1 MRLLVTGAT
10 GLLGRVAV
18 LDHRDRH
25 EVVALTHSQPL
36 DIPGVRSVPVDLT
49 DEGALARAWDEV
61 QPDLV
66 LHTAALATIEACE
79 RDPGLAR
86 RINVDASA
94 ALARLA
100 ASAGARMVHV
110 STDAVFDG
118 TAGPYRESDQPAPL
132 SVYARTKLAAE
143 EAVLGSAPDALVA
156 RVNFFGWSRSGT
168 RSLAEFFVNALS
180 QGTAVT
186 GFTDVEFTSLY
197 SRDTASRLVSA
208 AEVGLAGLFHVGS
221 SDRLSKFE
229 FGRALA
235 RTFGFD
241 ETLVQPGSVAALGAG
256 AVRSNRLSMDSSA
269 FAAATG
275 RPMPTLAEG
284 LERMRQ
290 DGESGYAA
298 RVRGTEHL
306 EAGT

>member
-10 GLLGRVAV
+10 GLLGRVIV
-18 LDHRDRH
+18 LDNRDRH
-25 EVVALTHSQPL
+25 EVVALTHAQPL
-36 DIPGVRSVPVDLT
+36 DVPGVRSVQVDLT
-49 DEGALARAWDEV
+49 DGAALAEAWDTV

-79 RDPGLAR
+79 RDPDLAR
-86 RINVDASA
+86 RINVDATA

-100 ASAGARMVHV
+100 VSTGARMVHV

-118 TAGPYRESDQPAPL
+118 ADGPYREFDQPAPL
-132 SVYARTKLAAE
+132 SVYARTKLSAE
-143 EAVLGSAPDALVA
+143 EAVLEAAPNALIA

-168 RSLAEFFVNALS
+168 RSVAEFFFNALS
-180 QGTAVT
+180 HGTAVT

-197 SRDTASRLVSA
+197 NRDTGARLVAA
-208 AEVGLAGLFHVGS
+208 AEEGLSGLFHVGS

-235 RTFGFD
+235 RTFGFN
-241 ETLVQPGSVAALGAG
+241 ETLVQPGSVASLGAG
-256 AVRSNRLSMDSSA
+256 IVRSNRLSMDSSA

>member
-1 MRLLVTGAT
+1 VTGAT
-10 GLLGRVAV
+10 GLLGRVVV
-18 LDHRDRH
+18 LDNRDRH
-25 EVVALTHSQPL
+25 EVVALTHAQPL
-36 DIPGVRSVPVDLT
+36 DVPDVRSVQVDLT
-49 DEGALARAWDEV
+49 DGAALSEAWDTV

-79 RDPGLAR
+79 RDPELAR
-86 RINVDASA
+86 RINVDATA

-100 ASAGARMVHV
+100 ASTGARMVHV

-118 TAGPYRESDQPAPL
+118 TAGPYRESDQPAPI

-143 EAVLGSAPDALVA
+143 DAVLGSCPDALVA

-168 RSLAEFFVNALS
+168 RSLAEFFFNALS
-180 QGTAVT
+180 QGTAVR

-197 SRDTASRLVSA
+197 SRDTAARLVTA
-208 AEVGLAGLFHVGS
+208 AEEGLSGLFHVGS

-235 RTFGFD
+235 RAFGFD
-241 ETLVQPGSVAALGAG
+241 ETLVQPGSVAGLGAG
-256 AVRSNRLSMDSSA
+256 ALRSNRLSMDSSA
-269 FAAATG
+269 FADATG
-275 RPMPTLAEG
+275 RPMPTVAEG

-290 DGESGYAA
+290 DRDSGYAA
-298 RVRGTEHL
+298 RIRGTDHL

>member
-1 MRLLVTGAT
+1 LRLLVTGAT
-10 GLLGRVAV
+10 GLLGRVVV
-18 LDHRDRH
+18 LDNRDRH
-25 EVVALTHSQPL
+25 EVVALTHAQPL
-36 DIPGVRSVPVDLT
+36 DVPGVPSVQVDLT
-49 DEGALARAWDEV
+49 ESAALSEAWDTV

-66 LHTAALATIEACE
+66 LHTAAVATIEACE
-79 RDPGLAR
+79 HDPDLAR
-86 RINVDASA
+86 RVNVDATA
-94 ALARLA
+94 LLARLA
-100 ASAGARMVHV
+100 VSTGARMVHV

-118 TAGPYRESDQPAPL
+118 TAGPYRESDEPAPL

-143 EAVLGSAPDALVA
+143 EAVLATDPNALVA
-156 RVNFFGWSRSGT
+156 RVNFFGWSRRGT
-168 RSLAEFFVNALS
+168 RSLGEFFFNALS

-197 SRDTASRLVSA
+197 SRDTGARLVTA
-208 AEVGLAGLFHVGS
+208 AEQGLSGLFHVGS

-229 FGRALA
+229 FGRAVA

-241 ETLVQPGSVAALGAG
+241 ETLVQPGSVASLGAG
-256 AVRSNRLSMDSSA
+256 VVRSNRLSMDSSA

-275 RPMPTLAEG
+275 RPMPTIAEG

-290 DGESGYAA
+290 DRESGYAA
-298 RVRGTEHL
+298 RVRGTDHL